1 MRIRNHRW
9 YLITEQTCRSGQP
22 GPWSPSTD
30 FGLQQRRDE
39 RGDVLLQT
47 SPVSQLHLGDER
59 LARHFDGEYG
69 EPVTVACHPGTRRA
83 LRTSA
88 QDSQRFVSLCPLF
101 FQQASTERH
110 IALCLSLSL
119 FGNERHSLRQVG
131 VGQAVSQ
138 R

>member
-1 MRIRNHRW
+1 PGSSNSSLRVPEIFRIELRGRQRTIRMCFRNHRW

-22 GPWSPSTD
+22 GPESPSTD
-30 FGLQQRRDE
+30 FGLQQRSDE

-59 LARHFDGEYG
+59 LALHFDGEHG

-101 FQQASTERH
+101 
-110 IALCLSLSL
+110 
-119 FGNERHSLRQVG
+119 
-131 VGQAVSQ
+131 
-138 R
+138 